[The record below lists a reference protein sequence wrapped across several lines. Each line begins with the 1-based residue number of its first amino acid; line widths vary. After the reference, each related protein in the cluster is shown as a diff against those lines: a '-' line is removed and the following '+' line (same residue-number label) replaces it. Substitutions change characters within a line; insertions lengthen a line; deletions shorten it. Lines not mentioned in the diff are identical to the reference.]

1 MLTLRQSRRFLV
13 QAHIR
18 KHVSTLTFARPFEL
32 SIHVTF
38 RSPRMGPVRTIRF
51 PSILRR
57 SKNARTFLAFWA
69 IHARVTRWNVR
80 YVFIFRRSRTPILV
94 RAPVYRTPFSVDTR
108 PPFEQSRHTV
118 LSARM
123 PAPFV
128 SAFRRLRTFA
138 LSSDSHVLTEPRMVA
153 LQLPTSRMVA
163 LQLPSTCCLQRR
175 MEALQLP
182 NPELFPAGGHARL
195 RSRQSLRA
203 HCCRNVRVLTHLTMC
218 KLAFDYARSSSTYCH
233 QDSLAFPSPDPPPCS
248 SF

>member
-1 MLTLRQSRRFLV
+1 M
-13 QAHIR
+13 
-18 KHVSTLTFARPFEL
+18 
-32 SIHVTF
+32 VTF
-38 RSPRMGPVRTIRF
+38 RSPRMAPVRTIRSPIIF
-51 PSILRR
+51 RR

-94 RAPVYRTPFSVDTR
+94 RAPVYRTPFSIHTR

-123 PAPFV
+123 PAPYTH
-128 SAFRRLRTFA
+128 AFRHGRTFA
-138 LSSDSHVLTEPRMVA
+138 LSSDSHVLA
-153 LQLPTSRMVA
+153 ILLPV
-163 LQLPSTCCLQRR
+163 
-175 MEALQLP
+175 
-182 NPELFPAGGHARL
+182 GGHARL

-203 HCCRNVRVLTHLTMC
+203 HCCRNVRVLTHLAMC

>member
-1 MLTLRQSRRFLV
+1 M
-13 QAHIR
+13 
-18 KHVSTLTFARPFEL
+18 
-32 SIHVTF
+32 VTF
-38 RSPRMGPVRTIRF
+38 RSPRMAPVRTIRSPIIF
-51 PSILRR
+51 RR

-94 RAPVYRTPFSVDTR
+94 RAPVYRTPFSIHTR

-138 LSSDSHVLTEPRMVA
+138 LSSDSHVLTDP
-153 LQLPTSRMVA
+153 
-163 LQLPSTCCLQRR
+163 R

-182 NPELFPAGGHARL
+182 TPCCCQPRMEALQLPSPCCYQPVVTRDFAHGNHSARTVAVTFAFL
-195 RSRQSLRA
+195 HTSRCASSRSITRA
-203 HCCRNVRVLTHLTMC
+203 HLQRIVIKTAWLFRLQIRRP
-218 KLAFDYARSSSTYCH
+218 ARASE
-233 QDSLAFPSPDPPPCS
+233 PSIQNSAIAKPVSRFHHPANS
-248 SF
+248 R

>member
-1 MLTLRQSRRFLV
+1 M
-13 QAHIR
+13 
-18 KHVSTLTFARPFEL
+18 
-32 SIHVTF
+32 VTF
-38 RSPRMGPVRTIRF
+38 RSPRMAPVRTIRL
-51 PSILRR
+51 PIILRW

-69 IHARVTRWNVR
+69 IHIRVTRWNVR

-138 LSSDSHVLTEPRMVA
+138 LSSDSHVLTDPRMG
-153 LQLPTSRMVA
+153 
-163 LQLPSTCCLQRR
+163 
-175 MEALQLP
+175 ALQLP
-182 NPELFPAGGHARL
+182 NPCCYQLRNGGFAAPKPRLLPAGGHARL

>member
-1 MLTLRQSRRFLV
+1 M
-13 QAHIR
+13 
-18 KHVSTLTFARPFEL
+18 
-32 SIHVTF
+32 VTF
-38 RSPRMGPVRTIRF
+38 RSPRMAPVRTIRLPIIF
-51 PSILRR
+51 RR
-57 SKNARTFLAFWA
+57 SKNARIFLAFWA
-69 IHARVTRWNVR
+69 IHIRVTRWNVR

-94 RAPVYRTPFSVDTR
+94 RAPVYRTPFSVHTR

-138 LSSDSHVLTEPRMVA
+138 LSSDSHVLTEPRMVT
-153 LQLPTSRMVA
+153 LQP
-163 LQLPSTCCLQRR
+163 
-175 MEALQLP
+175 P